1 MTPLLFL
8 LHSMRRMGLVGLC
21 LLNPWIP
28 FALADSPYPN
38 RSLRLIA
45 GMPAGGGAD
54 LNARRLAEQLHQVL
68 KQNVIVENMGGAA
81 GNAAAVAVMGANSD
95 GYTLFF
101 SSHPVFAVNPVLY
114 EGRLP
119 FKPEAFAPVAL
130 VSQAAH
136 VLLASLALP
145 AQNVN
150 ELISLA
156 RANPKRINFGSGG
169 AGTSIHLAAELLN
182 QITHIHLVHIPYR
195 GSAPAAIAL
204 ASNEIQLLFDNSM
217 TAIGHVRAGRVKALA
232 IGAKIR
238 LPAINDVPTF
248 IESGLPGFEVSI
260 SHGVWMLKTVSPVV
274 LKTINQAINLSVQ
287 DKDYKNSMNE
297 FGVSLMGGSAEQL
310 ASFII
315 QESKKYGELIRNQK
329 ITAD

>member
-1 MTPLLFL
+1 
-8 LHSMRRMGLVGLC
+8 
-21 LLNPWIP
+21 
-28 FALADSPYPN
+28 
-38 RSLRLIA
+38 
-45 GMPAGGGAD
+45 
-54 LNARRLAEQLHQVL
+54 
-68 KQNVIVENMGGAA
+68 
-81 GNAAAVAVMGANSD
+81 
-95 GYTLFF
+95 
-101 SSHPVFAVNPVLY
+101 
-114 EGRLP
+114 
-119 FKPEAFAPVAL
+119 
-130 VSQAAH
+130 
-136 VLLASLALP
+136 
-145 AQNVN
+145 
-150 ELISLA
+150 
-156 RANPKRINFGSGG
+156 

-260 SHGVWMLKTVSPVV
+260 SHGVWMLKTVSPVI

-297 FGVSLMGGSAEQL
+297 FGVS
-310 ASFII
+310 
-315 QESKKYGELIRNQK
+315 
-329 ITAD
+329 